1 MKEISDL
8 HHEAMSLLDKVWVV
22 RQERQTDVANI
33 LLRRAYECERKA
45 ALLAAPNAELEPTRS
60 VLCRSA
66 ASLALEC
73 GEFREAERLA
83 SLALSGSPPEEIA
96 QELRD
101 LLEQVYFERHLSLR
115 GITLD
120 PNEFQVSMAGQAVG
134 SGMTNSAQ
142 FIDRVKNIE
151 STVYR
156 TGERLSGFPYRE
168 HGRLEARFQKGI
180 EVYVSAPRP
189 SSFAISFRI
198 GRGEQLK
205 LPGMD
210 PAQQIIDELFE
221 CLELFNSSKTDLLGK
236 KIEDPAYY
244 RNFVGLAR
252 NIAPD
257 GEEIKAVGF
266 AAIRNKVER
275 QVALT
280 ITRKQAP
287 ISEPKT
293 IREEKEAVIKVTG
306 KLLFAD
312 ARKEKG
318 EIQIVD
324 GKGKG
329 HRVRV
334 PEGMMSDIVRPLWEY
349 RVTVTG
355 TFRDKKIYLQD
366 IEKLVE

>member
-8 HHEAMSLLDKVWVV
+8 HHEAMSLLDKVWVL
-22 RQERQTDVANI
+22 RQEGQIEVANI
-33 LLRRAYECERKA
+33 FVHKAYECEHKA
-45 ALLAAPNAELEPTRS
+45 ALLAAPDVALEPTRS

-73 GEFREAERLA
+73 GESREAERLI
-83 SLALSGSPPEEIA
+83 SMALSGSPPEDIA

-115 GITLD
+115 GIILD
-120 PNEFQVSMAGQAVG
+120 PNEFQVSMVGEAVG
-134 SGMTNSAQ
+134 SGVTNSSQ
-142 FIDRVKNIE
+142 FIDRAKNIE
-151 STVYR
+151 NAVYR

-168 HGRLEARFQKGI
+168 HGRVLQKGI
-180 EVYVSAPRP
+180 ELYVSAPRP

-198 GRGEQLK
+198 GRGEQLR

-210 PAQQIIDELFE
+210 PAQSIIDEIFE
-221 CLELFNSSKTDLLGK
+221 CLELFNSSHTDLLGK

-257 GEEIKAVGF
+257 GEEIKTVGF
-266 AAIRNKVER
+266 TAIRNKVKR
-275 QVALT
+275 QVVLT
-280 ITRKQAP
+280 RTRKQAP
-287 ISEPKT
+287 ISEPKM
-293 IREEKEAVIKVTG
+293 IREGQEVFIKITG

-312 ARKEKG
+312 ARGEKG
-318 EIQIVD
+318 EIQVVD
-324 GKGKG
+324 DKGKR

-334 PEGMMSDIVRPLWEY
+334 PEGMMSDIVRPLWED
-349 RVTVTG
+349 RVTVSG
-355 TFRDKKIYLQD
+355 TFKDKRIDLQD
-366 IEKLVE
+366 IEKAAE

>member
-1 MKEISDL
+1 MKGISDL
-8 HHEAMSLLDKVWVV
+8 HHEAMSYVDKVWAL
-22 RQERQTDVANI
+22 RQEGQTEVANI
-33 LLRRAYECERKA
+33 FVRKAYECERKA
-45 ALLAAPNAELEPTRS
+45 AMLAAPNVELEPTRS

-73 GEFREAERLA
+73 AEFREAEKLI

-134 SGMTNSAQ
+134 SGITSSAE
-142 FIDRVKNIE
+142 FIDRAKNIE

-156 TGERLSGFPYRE
+156 TGERLSGSPYRE
-168 HGRLEARFQKGI
+168 HGRLTQKGI
-180 EVYVSAPRP
+180 ELYVSAPRP

-198 GRGEQLK
+198 GRGGQLK

-210 PAQQIIDELFE
+210 PAQDIIDEIFE
-221 CLELFNSSKTDLLGK
+221 CLELFNSFQTDLLSK
-236 KIEDPAYY
+236 KIENPAYY

-257 GEEIKAVGF
+257 GEEIKTVGF
-266 AAIRNKVER
+266 TAVRNNVKR
-275 QVALT
+275 QVVLT
-280 ITRKQAP
+280 TTRKQAP
-287 ISEPKT
+287 ISEPRMV
-293 IREEKEAVIKVTG
+293 REEHEAFIKITG

-312 ARKEKG
+312 ARREKG

-324 GKGKG
+324 DKGKG

-349 RVTVTG
+349 KVTVSG
-355 TFRDKKIYLQD
+355 AFKDKKIHLRD
-366 IEKLVE
+366 IEKAVE